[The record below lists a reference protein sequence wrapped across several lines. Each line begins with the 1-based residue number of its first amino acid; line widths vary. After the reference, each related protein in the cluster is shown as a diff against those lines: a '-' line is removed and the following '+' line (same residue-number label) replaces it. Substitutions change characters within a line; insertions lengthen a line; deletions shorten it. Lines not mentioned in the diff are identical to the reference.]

1 MITNMFDL
9 IAHRGASKEAPE
21 NTIASFKRALEIGAD
36 WIELDVH
43 LTSDRIPIVFH
54 DPFLGRTT
62 NGHTQQR
69 ITELTLAEL
78 KALDAGFWFGPQ
90 FAGEKIPT
98 LDEVL
103 ALDRNRKGL
112 MIELKKGHT
121 PSRPLVEAVLNSINK
136 SPKHG
141 PICLG
146 SFSKHILEE
155 IREHTIDIPLIG
167 IIEDINLVD
176 TFLMMR
182 LPRLAL
188 WYKLLNPNLVDQLH
202 MAGSK
207 VWAFTVD
214 DPEHA
219 AFLHS
224 IGVDGIISNDPKIM
238 IGLSLTQEL

>member
-1 MITNMFDL
+1 MVLSMFDL

-21 NTIASFKRALEIGAD
+21 NTMSAFKRAVEIGAD

-43 LTSDRIPIVFH
+43 LTADHVPIVIH

-69 ITELTLAEL
+69 VTELTLAEL
-78 KALDAGFWFGPQ
+78 KTLDAGIWFGTQ

-103 ALDRNRKGL
+103 AFNRSRKGL

-121 PSRPLVEAVLNSINK
+121 PSRPLVEAVLDSLEK
-136 SPKHG
+136 APKNG

-146 SFSKHILEE
+146 SFSRHILEE

-167 IIEDINLVD
+167 ILEDINLID
-176 TFLMMR
+176 TFLSLR
-182 LPRLAL
+182 LPRLAI
-188 WYKLLNPNLVDQLH
+188 WYKLLNPALIEQIH
-202 MAGSK
+202 SAGSK

-214 DPEHA
+214 DPQHA
-219 AFLHS
+219 AFLTS
-224 IGVDGIISNDPKIM
+224 IGVDGLISNDPKTM
-238 IGLSLTQEL
+238 IGLPLT